1 MNPKTATAVING
13 KQKASTASVLLRAE
27 PDTFLLA
34 PKSLANYTFIP
45 MDSPSS
51 NLNRRAFLKATAAA
65 TAAISLSSPSSHAS
79 GVVGDKKIKLGLDN
93 FSVRALKWKADAL
106 IDYAA
111 QLRTDSLFITDLDA
125 FESFDE
131 NYLKG
136 LRQKAAD
143 KDLQIQLGSWSIC
156 PTSKAFRKNWGT
168 ADEHLALGI
177 RVAKALGSP
186 VFRVVLGTQEDR
198 KTPGGIEA
206 RIEDTAKVCKAAR
219 SRALDAGVKIAIEN
233 HAGDMQARELVQL
246 IEAAGRDYVGANMD
260 SGNAVW
266 TLEDPISSLE
276 ILAPYAVTTSLRDS
290 AIWESQK
297 GATVQWTAMGEGT
310 VDEKAYFKRFAELCP
325 GIPVHIETISGF
337 NREFAY
343 LQPGFWDLFP
353 KMPARDFAKFLAL
366 AKHGKPRD
374 SWKPPQGVPR
384 DKAEQE
390 YQKSEIEKSIRYC
403 KEVLGLGLKH

>member
-1 MNPKTATAVING
+1 MQSPLNNQNRRTFLKTA
-13 KQKASTASVLLRAE
+13 
-27 PDTFLLA
+27 
-34 PKSLANYTFIP
+34 
-45 MDSPSS
+45 
-51 NLNRRAFLKATAAA
+51 ATAAA
-65 TAAISLSSPSSHAS
+65 ALSLPNVRTSAA

-106 IDYAA
+106 IDYAV
-111 QLRTDSLFITDLDA
+111 QLRTDSLFITDLDS
-125 FESFDE
+125 FESFEE
-131 NYLKG
+131 NYLNG
-136 LRQKAAD
+136 LRQKAAE

-168 ADEHLALGI
+168 AEEHLALGI

-206 RIEDTAKVCKAAR
+206 RIEDTVKVCKALR
-219 SRALDAGVKIAIEN
+219 SRAIDGGVKIAVEN

-246 IEAAGRDYVGANMD
+246 IEAAGKDYVGANMD

-266 TLEDPISSLE
+266 TLEEPISSLE
-276 ILAPYAVTTSLRDS
+276 ILGPYALTTSLRDS
-290 AIWESQK
+290 AVWESEK

-310 VDEKAYFKRFAELCP
+310 VDVKAYFKRFAEICP
-325 GIPVHIETISGF
+325 NIPVHIETISGF

-343 LQPGFWDLFP
+343 LQPGFWDVFP

-366 AKHGKPRD
+366 AKKGKPRE
-374 SWKPPQGVPR
+374 SWKPQGMPR
-384 DKAEQE
+384 DKADQE
-390 YQKSEIEKSIRYC
+390 FQKSEIEKSIRYC
-403 KEVLGLGLKH
+403 KEVIGLGLKT